1 VIFAIL
7 KFIIRFIAFLDL
19 RILYF
24 LADCIAFC
32 FKYIFPYRKKVILQN
47 LYNSFPEKNEQ
58 EIEEIA
64 KQYYDHFAMLIVET
78 IKMTTISKKELLER
92 CRFTNPEI
100 LQSYF
105 NKNKSIIAACGHFNN
120 WELGALALSAFVQ
133 HKMLGIYKPLTNP
146 SWDTYFKKIRSRFG
160 MIPVPMKSTLREI
173 IKHKNEPTITTLAAD
188 QTPHRS
194 EINYRTTFLNQDT
207 AVFLGAE
214 KICKQTNYPLIYF
227 SMHRI
232 RRGYYDITII
242 PISDDPKNTAEYE
255 LTNKHLRLLEND
267 IHLQPS
273 NWLWSHRRWKY

>member
-1 VIFAIL
+1 VTFLFL
-7 KFIIRFIAFLDL
+7 KFLIRCIAFLDL
-19 RILYF
+19 RILYL
-24 LADCIAFC
+24 LADVIAFC

-64 KQYYDHFAMLIVET
+64 KQFYNYFADLIVET
-78 IKMTTISKKELLER
+78 IKMSSISKEELLRR

-100 LQSYF
+100 LHSYYE
-105 NKNKSIIAACGHFNN
+105 KNRSIIAVCGHFNN
-120 WELGALALSAFVQ
+120 WELGALALSVIDKHQ
-133 HKMLGIYKPLTNP
+133 MLGVYKPLSNN
-146 SWDTYFKKIRSRFG
+146 SWDEYFKTIRSRFG
-160 MIPVPMKSTLREI
+160 MIPVPMKSILREL
-173 IKHKNEPTITTLAAD
+173 IKRKNEPTITALAAD

-214 KICKQTNYPLIYF
+214 KLCKQTNYPLIYF
-227 SMHRI
+227 SMHQI

-242 PISDDPKNTAEYE
+242 PISDDPKNTAEHE
-255 LTNKHLRLLEND
+255 LTHKHLRLLEND
-267 IHLQPS
+267 IHAQPG